1 MNGSYDKNRNSITVK
16 LSRRNIMAL
25 LAQLD
30 DPART
35 SPALLKQAGDG
46 EPELLVIPE
55 EDSRHY
61 GGKVP
66 GRMQP
71 ETERLM
77 IDRMIDEG

>member
-1 MNGSYDKNRNSITVK
+1 MKGFYRENSITVK

-35 SPALLKQAGDG
+35 SPALLREAGDG
-46 EPELLVIPE
+46 EPEIWVIPE
-55 EDSRHY
+55 EDSVHY
-61 GGKVP
+61 GERAP

-77 IDRMIDEG
+77 IDRMIDGI